1 MDVAYH
7 GERGNG
13 MTKIATPV
21 ATQLPDDFDARLEA
35 FADDATMPRWLGVAQ
50 VCADAIEAMG
60 GKSNKMIVYHAA
72 ADKFNLG
79 LSTIRLWA
87 RYNSE
92 LGDFFSEMTHVP
104 EWTQVRCA
112 WQESRQRETSVEA
125 VLLERYAESDKWGGK
140 LCPAR
145 VWAAQLKGKPDERN
159 PVIVKLE
166 RLASCAAT
174 ALKAVS
180 SGNGYSEFAARLHE
194 LSDTADAILADA
206 EAK

>member
-1 MDVAYH
+1 
-7 GERGNG
+7 
-13 MTKIATPV
+13 MTKSCYAV
-21 ATQLPDDFDARLEA
+21 ATKLPDDFDARLEA

-50 VCADAIEAMG
+50 VCADAIEQMG
-60 GKSNKMIVYHAA
+60 GDGKMIVYHAA

-92 LGDFFSEMTHVP
+92 LGDFLSEMAYIP
-104 EWTQVRCA
+104 DWTQVRLA
-112 WQESRQRETSVEA
+112 YRESRQRATSVEA
-125 VLLERYAESDKWGGK
+125 VLLARYSEADRYGGK

-145 VWAAQLKGKPDERN
+145 VWTAQLKGELDERN
-159 PVIVKLE
+159 PVLVKLE

-180 SGNGYSEFAARLHE
+180 SGNGYSELALRLHK
-194 LSDTADAILADA
+194 LSAEADAVLA
-206 EAK
+206 EAEAQ